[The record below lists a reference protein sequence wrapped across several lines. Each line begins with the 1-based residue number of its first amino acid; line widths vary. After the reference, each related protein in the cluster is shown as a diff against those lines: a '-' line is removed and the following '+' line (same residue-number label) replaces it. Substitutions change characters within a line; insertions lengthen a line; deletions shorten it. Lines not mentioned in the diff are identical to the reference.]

1 MWDRRRNELRDFSG
15 RIAADE
21 EKGTRT
27 VEWSRFGGETCVFVR
42 TKTRGLRIITDEKC
56 KKKKKKTP
64 NVVHMYIVIM
74 AATAVAATKRNRG
87 RSVFWVGDG

>member
-56 KKKKKKTP
+56 KKKKTP